1 MAPGRDSPE
10 RMKRIAAMT
19 RSGLSRYPRHLL
31 ESLQRAQ
38 GLSLRPGD
46 SGIRRALPEWKDH
59 ALAATW
65 LGHATVLLRMAGLW
79 IITDPVFSHRIGP
92 RVGALTFGLARSAPV
107 PIEAEDLPGVD
118 VTLISHA
125 HFDHLDK
132 PSLRRL
138 PRGRAVAIT
147 ARGTRRL
154 VPRGF
159 SRITEL
165 DWGGVTEV
173 GPLHIHAL
181 RPRHWGAR
189 AAVDRRRG
197 FNSYLLESDSHR
209 VLFAGDTAMTDA
221 FDHIPHATLAIFG
234 IGAYGL
240 WDHAHATP
248 EQVWSM
254 FRASGADYL
263 LPIHHSTFPMGD
275 ERPDEPLQ
283 RLMQAAGPESHLIVG
298 AGCGDVWAA
307 GASDAGAAGPVGT
320 GPVEAGPDL
329 DPAGPGPA

>member
-1 MAPGRDSPE
+1 MRPAPDNPARI
-10 RMKRIAAMT
+10 KRVMAMT

-31 ESLQRAQ
+31 DSLNRAIQ
-38 GLSLRPGD
+38 PSLPPGD
-46 SGIRRALPEWKDH
+46 SGIRRALPDWKEH
-59 ALAATW
+59 ELAASW
-65 LGHATVLLRMAGLW
+65 LGHATVLIRMAGLW
-79 IITDPVFSHRIGP
+79 VLTDPVFSHRIGP
-92 RVGALTFGLARSAPV
+92 RVGTMTFGLARTMPAP
-107 PIEAEDLPGVD
+107 IDIQDLPAVD
-118 VTLISHA
+118 VALISHA

-138 PRGRAVAIT
+138 PKGRAVAIT

-159 SRITEL
+159 ARVTEL
-165 DWGGVTEV
+165 DWGGATDI
-173 GPLHIHAL
+173 GPLNVQAL

-197 FNSYLLESDSHR
+197 FNSYLLESESHR

-221 FDHIPHATLAIFG
+221 FDNLPHATLAIFG

-248 EQVWSM
+248 EQVWTM

-275 ERPDEPLQ
+275 ERADEPLQ
-283 RLMQAAGPESHLIVG
+283 RLMQAAGNESHRVVG
-298 AGCGDVWAA
+298 TLPGELWMP
-307 GASDAGAAGPVGT
+307 GAAAGPDA
-320 GPVEAGPDL
+320 PP
-329 DPAGPGPA
+329 PASV

>member
-1 MAPGRDSPE
+1 MEPGRPPTGK
-10 RMKRIAAMT
+10 MKRVAAIT

-31 ESLQRAQ
+31 GSFNRWTE
-38 GLSLRPGD
+38 GLPPGD
-46 SGIRRALPEWKDH
+46 SGTRRALPDWPGHE
-59 ALAATW
+59 LAATW

-79 IITDPVFSHRIGP
+79 VLTDPVLSHRIGP
-92 RVGALTFGLARSAPV
+92 RVGSMTFGLARLTPAPV
-107 PIEAEDLPGVD
+107 EPEHLPGVD
-118 VTLISHA
+118 VALISHA

-132 PSLRRL
+132 PTLRRL
-138 PRGRAVAIT
+138 PRSQTVAVT

-159 SRITEL
+159 ARITEL
-165 DWGGVTEV
+165 DWGGQTDV
-173 GPLHIHAL
+173 GPLTIRAL

-197 FNSYLLESDSHR
+197 FNSYLLESESHR

-221 FDHIPHATLAIFG
+221 FDNLPHTTLAIFG

-248 EQVWSM
+248 EQVWTM
-254 FRASGADYL
+254 FKASGADYL

-275 ERPDEPLQ
+275 ERPDEPIQ
-283 RLMQAAGPESHLIVG
+283 RLMAAARNETERIVG
-298 AGCGDVWAA
+298 VEPGAIWA
-307 GASDAGAAGPVGT
+307 
-320 GPVEAGPDL
+320 
-329 DPAGPGPA
+329 PGPRERAG